1 MRELLLP
8 VLLLCALCRASVH
21 YPFEEL
27 LELRPLERNN
37 LLASFD
43 FKINSTE
50 FELYEP
56 EDKTFHYS
64 TFSKLLGPILQ
75 ETNTRELH
83 LRFSQG
89 WYDPEV
95 YGELPYKGKHSG
107 GTGVELW
114 AVLEGQNED
123 TVFKD
128 WIKLANSLSGL
139 FCASLNFIDSS
150 STTYPATVFQPAAPM
165 LEQGLS
171 LKNDLFLLRSALP
184 REPVCTE
191 NLTPFLKLLPTKG
204 KAGIS
209 SLLTGHKV
217 FNSQWSS
224 MSIDV
229 TTHCS
234 GTKCHYEMEQ
244 SINLILDVPMTL
256 ERNRMP
262 IPKPTPGSELKCDP
276 TKPFDAFH
284 CFPLDDISELEFSLA
299 DLFGKKIQGGALLA
313 SQPTKICADLDL
325 ESWSMEVQTDSQ
337 IVPKI
342 EQEKTCFVIENTN
355 GHDVLF
361 RAKDTKKVKSLK
373 SPPILASRS
382 LSGYS
387 QDSGGFRIDVKN
399 PTDEDLDIIIFESIP
414 WFVRIYLHT
423 LTLNINSTVTH
434 IVSDPQFD
442 QYVKGIIYNPAI
454 DRQKPS
460 HLELLVGIPAH
471 TKIKLSL
478 EFDKA
483 MLLYAEYPPDANHGF
498 EIEPAVISVLDRNS
512 HNVVYE
518 MRTTTAL
525 LTIPT
530 PDFSMPYNVIIL
542 TSTVMSLAFGSIFNL
557 LTKQTVTE
565 EEAESRVKESRITRL
580 RSRIKERVQRI
591 KSLFRRS

>member
-8 VLLLCALCRASVH
+8 VLLLCTLCRASVQ
-21 YPFEEL
+21 YPYEES
-27 LELRPLERNN
+27 LEFRPLERNN
-37 LLASFD
+37 LLASFN
-43 FKINSTE
+43 FKINSSE

-75 ETNTRELH
+75 DTNTRELH

-95 YGELPYKGKHSG
+95 YGELPYQGKHSG

-114 AVLEGQNED
+114 AVVEGQNEE

-128 WIKLANSLSGL
+128 WIKLANCLSGL
-139 FCASLNFIDSS
+139 FCASLNFIDTS
-150 STTYPATVFQPAAPM
+150 STTYPVTVFQPTAPM
-165 LEQGLS
+165 LAQNVS
-171 LKNDLFLLRSALP
+171 FRNDLFLLRSALP

-262 IPKPTPGSELKCDP
+262 IPKPTPGSQLKCDP

-299 DLFGKKIQGGALLA
+299 DLFGKNIQGGALLA
-313 SQPTKICADLDL
+313 SQPTKVCADLNL
-325 ESWSMEVQTDSQ
+325 EYWSSEIESQT
-337 IVPKI
+337 KI
-342 EQEKTCFVIENTN
+342 TPTLEDGKTCFAIEDTN
-355 GHDVLF
+355 EYNLLF
-361 RAKDTKKVKSLK
+361 KAKDTKKIKPLN
-373 SPPILASRS
+373 SPPIFASRS

-387 QDSGGFRIDVKN
+387 QDSGGFRIDLKN
-399 PTDEDLDIIIFESIP
+399 PTDEDSDIIIFESIP

-423 LTLNINSTVTH
+423 LTLTINSTVTH
-434 IVSDPQFD
+434 VVADPQFD

-460 HLELLVGIPAH
+460 HLELLVSIPAH

-512 HNVVYE
+512 HKVVYE

-525 LTIPT
+525 LTLPT

-557 LTKQTVTE
+557 LTKKTVTE
-565 EEAESRVKESRITRL
+565 EEAELKLKESRITIL
-580 RSRIKERVQRI
+580 RSRIKKCAQRI
-591 KSLFRRS
+591 KSLIRRS